1 MINLPHNSRRGFTLI
16 ETVIVVAFSVCV
28 IIALVL
34 LMYMFTKSVTY
45 EQAIATSS
53 GSATLVMRELELY
66 TLPANAFV
74 LSRTFPGNA
83 TYTSTTTSLV
93 LELPSIDASGY
104 VIANTYDYVAFYAT
118 GTKAYRVIDKNA
130 LSSRTTGT
138 KVLSSNISSLTFTY
152 NNSVISN
159 ATTTTVDVQ
168 TQTTVRQQTYTDH
181 RREQIRLRNY

>member
-1 MINLPHNSRRGFTLI
+1 MNPSCNPRRAFTLI
-16 ETVIVVAFSVCV
+16 ETVIIIAFSVSV
-28 IIALVL
+28 MIALVL
-34 LMYMFTKSVTY
+34 LMYIFTKSSTY

-53 GSATLVMRELELY
+53 GSATLVMREIELY
-66 TLPANAFV
+66 TLPADAFV
-74 LSRTFPGNA
+74 LSHTFPGAA

-93 LELPSIDASGY
+93 LELPSIDSSGY

-118 GTKAYRVIDKNA
+118 GTMAYRIIDKNA
-130 LSSRTTGT
+130 LSNRATGT
-138 KVLSSNISSLTFTY
+138 KALSSNISSFTFTY
-152 NNSVISN
+152 NNSVIPN